1 MAYPIYFLFCTAL
14 YSSLTAP
21 ARPRLQ
27 HLCCRVL
34 RHRVPAAAS
43 SLPAGALGARKHVR
57 KSNCTIF
64 SWQFCG
70 SALPCNARVEN
81 KNLSRKPF
89 PSRALFVFCY
99 IAPQTMIR
107 AAGPTLLFSYMEISE
122 TTRHKTFKKYFRT
135 YQRTAVL
142 RKSNKKLRSPNT
154 CISWQ
159 CCQV

>member
-1 MAYPIYFLFCTAL
+1 MGGFCLVVELHWTGFLLPMELPRRYFLFCTAPIWTDFL
-14 YSSLTAP
+14 LNTSLTAP

-43 SLPAGALGARKHVR
+43 SLPAGALGAKKHVR
-57 KSNCTIF
+57 RSNRTIF

-70 SALPCNARVEN
+70 SAPPCNARVEN

-89 PSRALFVFCY
+89 CSRVLFVFCY

-107 AAGPTLLFSYMEISE
+107 AAGPTLLFSYVEISE

-135 YQRTAVL
+135 Y
-142 RKSNKKLRSPNT
+142 
-154 CISWQ
+154 
-159 CCQV
+159 